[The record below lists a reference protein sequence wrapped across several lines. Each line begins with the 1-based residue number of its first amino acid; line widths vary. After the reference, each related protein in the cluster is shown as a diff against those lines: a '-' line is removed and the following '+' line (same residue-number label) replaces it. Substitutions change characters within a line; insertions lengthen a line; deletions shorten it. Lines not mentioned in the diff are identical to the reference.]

1 MGEGVAERMRTREA
15 ILALAV
21 VLVAAAARASEP
33 VAPKL
38 DPPPTAPAVPAD
50 DAPARAIAPT
60 VAVCRDRAAKRC
72 WTAPRGADC
81 GGVDA
86 VYRVVIAAPGRTDA
100 DDALAACRQEM
111 TEGAR

>member
-1 MGEGVAERMRTREA
+1 VAERVSA
-15 ILALAV
+15 LVLLAAVLLARA
-21 VLVAAAARASEP
+21 VAASEP

-38 DPPPTAPAVPAD
+38 EPSPPAAPAGEPR
-50 DAPARAIAPT
+50 ARPLPPT
-60 VAVCRDRAAKRC
+60 VAVCRDRAARRC
-72 WTAPRGADC
+72 WTAPRGTDC

-100 DDALAACRQEM
+100 DDALAACRREM